1 MCRSWL
7 LSLNNKR
14 LFMTLLAPLFILA
27 ALLTACGS
35 QEAAPGS
42 YLSTSSTNV
51 LFLQWVNNNGQLSGQ
66 LQEVYTT
73 SDNPLHVQQ
82 NNEAFTGVLNGSQL
96 SLSISLFGVTK
107 TITGTFDGSTLKL
120 VVPNQNGQLDTIIL
134 HPATVDDYNKA
145 AASFEANIQE
155 RANQAT
161 ATAQAQVTPAQSNN
175 QVYISDQAKVL
186 NVNQVQS
193 EASYLPDP
201 ISIYTVN
208 TFTGTSTDFDQ
219 RARSH
224 ITSPSMIVIAI
235 DTLHHHL
242 AIIGGSNVPLSSSQ
256 YQDAVQAFKSNF
268 NNGDYSGATI
278 ATIRSLRSMLGAA
291 ST

>member
-1 MCRSWL
+1 M
-7 LSLNNKR
+7 
-14 LFMTLLAPLFILA
+14 
-27 ALLTACGS
+27 
-35 QEAAPGS
+35 
-42 YLSTSSTNV
+42 
-51 LFLQWVNNNGQLSGQ
+51 SGQ
-66 LQEVYTT
+66 NFPAESL
-73 SDNPLHVQQ
+73 DNPWHVQQ
-82 NNEAFTGVLNGSQL
+82 QNEAFTGVLNGAQL
-96 SLSISLFGVTK
+96 SLSISLFGITK

-145 AASFEANIQE
+145 ATSFETTIQG

-175 QVYISDQAKVL
+175 QVYISDQANVL
-186 NVNQVQS
+186 NISQVQS

-219 RARSH
+219 STRSH

-256 YQDAVQAFKSNF
+256 YQNAVQTFKSNF
-268 NNGDYSGATI
+268 NNSDYTSAIT
-278 ATIRSLRSMLGAA
+278 ATIRSLRNMLVVA
-291 ST
+291 